1 VPVGTI
7 NTSGIGPKLPIDIF
21 ILLPLGITTALFPNT
36 PTSEKADC
44 ENDVDPKNIV
54 YPYGVGTLTHICPTL
69 GSIGFHNRILGW
81 FVPIFN

>member
-7 NTSGIGPKLPIDIF
+7 NTSGIGPKLPIDI
-21 ILLPLGITTALFPNT
+21 FPNT